1 MRKYVYDLNPFRDI
15 IDANLTG
22 FAKKCINSIINVN
35 CDDSEDVDLVI
46 SNVEANIKSFK
57 KFVSYIRQTKRY
69 HTMDDFLDVY
79 KMYCL
84 IRYILEANTELQ
96 RNERFLRLYQN
107 VVTAALIEVDIQE
120 RKEELRIE
128 LDKISSYL
136 EEILDE
142 DGNLIQED

>member
-1 MRKYVYDLNPFRDI
+1 MRKYKFDLNPFRDI
-15 IDANLTG
+15 IDANLAG
-22 FAKKCINSIINVN
+22 FTKMCILHSVTI
-35 CDDSEDVDLVI
+35 DSEDVDLVI
-46 SNVEANIKSFK
+46 LNAESNFKSFV
-57 KFVSYIRQTKRY
+57 KFVKYIRETKRL
-69 HTMDDFLDVY
+69 HTMNGFLDVD
-79 KMYCL
+79 KLYCF

-107 VVTAALIEVDIQE
+107 VVTAALMEVDIQE

-136 EEILDE
+136 AEFLDE